1 MSTYNLTINAAAL
14 NLGATSFAEL
24 VFRRAT
30 VTDTYTIVPEFK
42 SRVLMTDGMASIRL
56 PPTTPGSVYECLIYG
71 ELRQKLRVFFVMP
84 EADALL
90 HELDLWTAWP
100 NADSQ
105 GGGRAKW
112 GLITGTL
119 SDQSDLQTALNGKAN
134 TAHTHTIGQV
144 DGLQTA
150 LDGKSNAG
158 HGHSM
163 SDVAGLN
170 STVSDLQAADAA
182 LANDILGR
190 IANTE
195 KGAANGVTPLDAGSK
210 VPAAYLPSFVDDVL
224 EYADLAAF
232 PVSGETGKIYTAL
245 DTNKVYRW
253 SGTVYVEI
261 SASPG
266 STDAV
271 PEGVTNKYFTESR
284 VLNAVLTG
292 ISFASN
298 TAITAADT
306 VLAAFGKLQAQV
318 NDRLS
323 NLSTPSATGIAL
335 SMAKS
340 GTLGQ
345 IRALI
350 AGQDIDVSATGA
362 DGVTISTV
370 GRTLRYWAESLGIYG
385 ANAYRLFKPV
395 RQVADGDL
403 RVSSMLGG
411 LRSSDGAT
419 DYGVSFGNPDYA
431 DHTGTLGAG
440 SLDLQVRKSAAAN
453 LPSGTACVAIG
464 QDNKVTGSRNV
475 AISAINGAT
484 TVSGNDNYYMGPI
497 IGNAVTGGDMN
508 YSYGGTRIV
517 GGFNKVIGGNDIGGG
532 FYGTITGNHNM
543 VMTGHSTVTGDG
555 NVVIAPSAT
564 HTASNGLVL
573 SSCPVFYGQSLRP
586 RNMVAVSVRSSD
598 LRVNDSPGAQV
609 VELYLGSMSGFNY
622 DGSWNT
628 LTSNGLAAG
637 STNVYVAGYDF
648 FFTAYVTVFA
658 PGYPNDPAGMFKF
671 DGCVRNVSATPAL
684 IVNKTTLYN
693 PDATK
698 GDAQIVWSSGKLLIQ
713 VSATSGTGAQKVNGS
728 AFLQCI
734 EPGPAG
740 GY

>member
-42 SRVLMTDGMASIRL
+42 SRVLMTGNVATIRL
-56 PPTTPGSVYECLIYG
+56 PATTPGSVYECLIYG

-84 EADALL
+84 EADSLL

-112 GLITGTL
+112 GVITGTL

-134 TAHTHTIGQV
+134 TAHTHSIGQV

-150 LDGKSNAG
+150 LDGKSNVG

-182 LANDILGR
+182 LANDLLGR

-195 KGAANGVTPLDAGSK
+195 KGAANGVTPLDAGGK

-224 EYADLAAF
+224 EYANLAAF

-284 VLNAVLTG
+284 VLNTVLTG
-292 ISFASN
+292 FSVASN
-298 TAITAADT
+298 VA
-306 VLAAFGKLQAQV
+306 VLATDSILTAFGKVQAQI

-335 SMAKS
+335 NMVKS

-350 AGQDIDVSATGA
+350 AGQDVDVSATGT

-395 RQVADGDL
+395 RQVADGAL
-403 RVSSMLGG
+403 RVSPMLGG
-411 LRSSDGAT
+411 LRSTDGAT

-475 AISAINGAT
+475 AISAMNGAT
-484 TVSGNDNYYMGPI
+484 IVSGNDNYY
-497 IGNAVTGGDMN
+497 IGSNIGTVVTGGDWN
-508 YSYGGTRIV
+508 TCIGASYAVGYANAVVNAGIIGSGASGSYNVIV
-517 GGFNKVIGGNDIGGG
+517 GAGSN
-532 FYGTITGNHNM
+532 
-543 VMTGHSTVTGDG
+543 VTGQYNAVFG
-555 NVVIAPSAT
+555 TGAQ
-564 HTASNGLVL
+564 HTASYGLIL
-573 SSCPVFYGQSLRP
+573 SSCPAVYGQSLRT
-586 RNMVAVSVRSSD
+586 RNMQCVMVRTA
-598 LRVNDSPGAQV
+598 DSRLNGGNGAQI
-609 VELYLGSMSGFNY
+609 VELHLGSSSSFAIDSN
-622 DGSWNT
+622 WHT

-637 STNVYVAGYDF
+637 STNAYIAGNDF
-648 FFTAYVTVFA
+648 FFTAYVTVRNG
-658 PGYPNDPAGMFKF
+658 GYDTLGVFKLEGF
-671 DGCVRNVSATPAL
+671 VKGIGYTPEL

-693 PDATK
+693 PNAAY
-698 GDAQIVWSSGKLLIQ
+698 GDARVIFSGNQLLVQ
-713 VSATSGTGAQKVNGS
+713 VMASAYPGETNTPINGS